1 MRRVW
6 HHPLRRLSMQLV
18 GDSLLVGL
26 AYFAAFY
33 LRFNMEPPPAYMVMA
48 WNTAPLIIGCTLAAL
63 ISLRVYRMMWRYTS
77 LADLVRLTQALTLGL
92 IAAGVVMVLWTR
104 LAGYPRTVFVITWAI
119 AIFFLAGIRI
129 FGRSLFERSG
139 QSPEAGNEQRVI
151 LIGAGRAAEMLLTE
165 LRHHPE
171 ARYEVLGLLD
181 DSPVKRGRL
190 IMGKRVVGNVADLA
204 DLLPDLQPDS
214 VVFCIP
220 SAPNR
225 LRQQVL
231 AVCSDAGVPL
241 QTLPRIADLVDG
253 RITVSQIREITL
265 EDLLGREAVA
275 LDEQTVARFVN
286 GKSVLITGAGG
297 SIGSEICRQVMR
309 YGPARLV
316 LFERSEFAL
325 FEIEG
330 ELRRAYPDARL
341 VPILGDVQDRERLDE
356 VFGEHHPAVL
366 FHAAAYKHV
375 PLVESNPY
383 QALANNVGGSLTCA
397 RAAADAGVEHFV
409 LISTDKAVN
418 PTSFMG
424 ATKRVAERCCQAV
437 GGGSTTCFTTVRFG
451 NVIGSSGSV
460 IPIFQRQIRSGGPIT
475 VTHRDIERYFMTIP
489 EAAQLVLQASALSE
503 GTETFILEMGQPV
516 RIVDLARQMIR
527 LSGLKEEDIEIVF
540 TGLRPGEKLFEEL
553 TIDGEAHDH
562 TAHRKILRV
571 IRKDQDDQDLL
582 EQVGELLV
590 AGGRREE
597 AAMRKAMHHLV
608 DNYTPTTLPKGAE

>member
-1 MRRVW
+1 MRRIW
-6 HHPLRRLSMQLV
+6 HHPLRRLTMQLA

-26 AYFAAFY
+26 SYFAAFY
-33 LRFNMEPPPAYMVMA
+33 LRFNMEPAPRYVVMA
-48 WNTAPLIIGCTLAAL
+48 WDTLPVIVACSLAAL
-63 ISLRVYRMMWRYTS
+63 LALRVYRMMWRYTS
-77 LADLVRLTQALTLGL
+77 LADLVRLTQALTLGVL
-92 IAAGVVMVLWTR
+92 GAVLVMVLWTR

-119 AIFFLAGIRI
+119 ALFFLAGIRI
-129 FGRSLFERSG
+129 LGRSLFERG
-139 QSPEAGNEQRVI
+139 ARDLQTGEEQRVI
-151 LIGAGRAAEMLLTE
+151 LVGAGRAAEMLLTE

-171 ARYEVLGLLD
+171 AHYNVLGLLD
-181 DSPVKRGRL
+181 DAPVKRGRF
-190 IMGKRVVGNVADLA
+190 IMGKRVIGSLA
-204 DLLPDLQPDS
+204 DLPDLLPELQPDS

-220 SAPNR
+220 SAPNS

-231 AVCSDAGVPL
+231 ATCADRSVPL

-265 EDLLGREAVA
+265 EDLLGREPVA
-275 LDEQTVARFVN
+275 LDEQTVASFLN
-286 GKSVLITGAGG
+286 GKSVLVTGAGG
-297 SIGSEICRQVMR
+297 SIGSEICRQILR

-325 FEIEG
+325 FQIDS
-330 ELRRAYPDARL
+330 ELRRTYPDAQL
-341 VPILGDVQDRERLDE
+341 IPILGDIQDRERLDE
-356 VFGEHHPAVL
+356 VFCLHRPAVV

-375 PLVESNPY
+375 PLVESNPF

-437 GGGSTTCFTTVRFG
+437 GGSTNTCFTTVRFG

-460 IPIFQRQIRSGGPIT
+460 IPIFKRQISAGGPIT
-475 VTHRDIERYFMTIP
+475 VTHRKIERFFMTIP
-489 EAAQLVLQASALSE
+489 EAAQLVLQASALSQ

-527 LSGLKEEDIEIVF
+527 LSGLKEEEIDIVF

-553 TIDGEAHDH
+553 TIDGETHDH
-562 TAHRKILRV
+562 TAHKKILRV
-571 IRKDQDDQDLL
+571 VRKEQDDLLLL
-582 EQVGELLV
+582 EQVADLLEKGE
-590 AGGRREE
+590 RRENE
-597 AAMRKAMHHLV
+597 GMRLAMQSLV
-608 DNYTPTTLPKGAE
+608 DNYTPTTLPKEAQ